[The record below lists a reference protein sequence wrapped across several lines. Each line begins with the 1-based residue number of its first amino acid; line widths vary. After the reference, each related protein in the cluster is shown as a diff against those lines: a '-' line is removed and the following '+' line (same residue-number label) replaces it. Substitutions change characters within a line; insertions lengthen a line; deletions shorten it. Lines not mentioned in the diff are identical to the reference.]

1 MSSERSAK
9 LAAVRLLP
17 IILGWSVVACSATG
31 KDVTVANEPAYG
43 EGVSGS
49 GGGGSPPVE
58 TGTGNPSGQAGTLQI
73 DVPIEDPMGPMAE
86 TCDGKL
92 TAVVR
97 DFQPAHPDFEFQV
110 PGADGACHCS
120 EKGIVAETLSAD
132 EKPVYVGGGGKTT
145 STAMSFDQ
153 WYRDTPGVN
162 QRTDVVLQFSKTNEG
177 TYAYDSAPPNAP
189 IGMVATKE
197 YPGFFP
203 IDGQLFGNSG
213 NDDWGQSHNYHF
225 TVEIVSAFVYQPG
238 DVFRFRGDDDVWV
251 FIDGKRVIDLG
262 GIHVPESATI
272 ELDTLGL
279 TAGQTYPL
287 HFFFAE
293 RHVTGSNFRM
303 ETNLRFIDCDG
314 PK

>member
-1 MSSERSAK
+1 MA
-9 LAAVRLLP
+9 
-17 IILGWSVVACSATG
+17 GCSASG
-31 KDVTVANEPAYG
+31 KE
-43 EGVSGS
+43 VSLADDNR
-49 GGGGSPPVE
+49 GGSSAGNQHAGGAPPLVMGGAPP
-58 TGTGNPSGQAGTLQI
+58 TGMAGTLQI
-73 DVPIEDPMGPMAE
+73 SIPVDDPMAPDAE

-97 DFQPAHPDFEFQV
+97 DFQPSHPDFEFLV
-110 PGADGACHCS
+110 PGTDGACHCS
-120 EKGIVAETLSAD
+120 EKGIVGEMLSAD
-132 EKPVYVGGGGKTT
+132 GKPVYVGATGKTT

-162 QRTDVVLQFSKTNEG
+162 QRSEVVLQFTETAKG

-189 IGMVATKE
+189 MGMVATKE

-213 NDDWGQSHNYHF
+213 NDDWGQPHNYHF
-225 TVEIVSAFVYQPG
+225 TLELVSAFVYQPG
-238 DVFRFRGDDDVWV
+238 DIFSFRGDDDVWV
-251 FIDGKRVIDLG
+251 FIDGRRVIDLG
-262 GIHVPESATI
+262 GIHVPESATV

-279 TAGQTYPL
+279 TPGETYPL

-293 RHVTGSNFRM
+293 RHVTGSNFLM
-303 ETNLRFIDCDG
+303 ETNLRFIDCDA